1 MDDSKFTVY
10 TGGFGSYQPPR
21 AKTLNQ
27 GISLIQDGRTMNV
40 KPGSTSHGFLEG
52 PTTQFQYSHGNV
64 WGQLIGESE
73 SGISTKYRELV
84 KDYSVQQLT
93 RANKALV
100 KGGSDSL
107 VGSSNSWHGK
117 SYTNSAMTTASL
129 IRLNE
134 TTTAFGDAG
143 FNKTHTDVGTGIMAE
158 ALSQKWSEKSSGM
171 NHDAN
176 RLLSTLESKF
186 PQLVSVDAMH
196 KQGKEALM
204 SQVEESR
211 MSAAISAGI
220 RGFEKKKSN
229 WEVNEYV
236 QKKFAKHGLG
246 PVPRG
251 WMDAVVGRSSRET
264 ESESMDLVIEQ
275 PSKLYS
281 GAFHSYKPTQVQSL
295 SQGIESIQQ
304 QETFE
309 IRPQGASFGFM
320 EGPTTQF
327 QYTKGDVWGQQFG
340 KSRSGESTEYEKLFK
355 KMKSVAELTR
365 ANKALVK
372 GGRDSEDSTKSNAWH
387 EKTYG
392 KSAMTSATLLRLNES
407 TTAFGDTAFNKVET
421 NVGAGIMAEALHQKW
436 SAKNQGQ
443 RFGTKGLLNALESAY
458 PQLKSAEDMRKQG
471 APALKNQVL
480 QSRMSAAVS
489 AAERA
494 QQKGHEDVGAYV
506 QHKFEKHGLGPVPQ
520 GWADAMKQKK

>member
-1 MDDSKFTVY
+1 MDDSRFTMY
-10 TGGFGSYQPPR
+10 TGGFGSYPPPR
-21 AKTLNQ
+21 AKNLNQ
-27 GISLIQDGRTMNV
+27 GISLIQGGSTLNV

-52 PTTQFQYSHGNV
+52 PTTQFQYSKGNV

-84 KDYSVQQLT
+84 NGYSVQQLT

-107 VGSSNSWHGK
+107 VGSPNTWHGK

-129 IRLNE
+129 MRLNE
-134 TTTAFGDAG
+134 TTTAFGDTG
-143 FNKTHTDVGTGIMAE
+143 FNQTHTDVGTGIMAE
-158 ALSQKWSEKSSGM
+158 ALSQKWSEKSSGTQ
-171 NHDAN
+171 HDAK

-186 PQLVSVDAMH
+186 PQLVSVDAMY
-196 KQGKEALM
+196 KQGQEALM
-204 SQVEESR
+204 SQVQESR

-220 RGFEKKKSN
+220 RGFDKGKSN
-229 WEVNEYV
+229 WEVGEYV

-251 WMDAVVGRSSRET
+251 WMDAVVGRQSR
-264 ESESMDLVIEQ
+264 ESESQSMDFVVEQ
-275 PSKLYS
+275 PSKVYS
-281 GAFHSYKPTQVQSL
+281 GAFHSYQPTQVQSL
-295 SQGIESIQQ
+295 SQGIESVRQ

-309 IRPQGASFGFM
+309 IKPQGATFGFM
-320 EGPTTQF
+320 EGPTTQI

-340 KSRSGESTEYEKLFK
+340 KSRSGESTEYAKLFK

-372 GGRDSEDSTKSNAWH
+372 GGRDQEGSTKSNAWH
-387 EKTYG
+387 EKTYS
-392 KSAMTSATLLRLNES
+392 KSAMTSATLLRLNET
-407 TTAFGDTAFNKVET
+407 TTAFGDTGFDKVET

-436 SAKNQGQ
+436 SARNQTKP
-443 RFGTKGLLNALESAY
+443 FGTKGLLNALESAY
-458 PQLKSAEDMRKQG
+458 PQLKSVDDMRTQG

-489 AAERA
+489 AAQRA
-494 QQKGHEDVGAYV
+494 QKKGREDVGAYV
-506 QHKFEKHGLGPVPQ
+506 QHKFEKHGLGPVPE
-520 GWADAMKQKK
+520 GWADALKHK